1 MKPLISEGEENNIM
15 FVFIILDSKK
25 DEKQSIMNL
34 KSTDHCYV
42 DGKLKIKMN
51 HYLIDFPFKYYIVV

>member
-1 MKPLISEGEENNIM
+1 M